1 MKLAIGY
8 GNLLGTFLTT
18 NLFGKEI
25 AQNLLQLRQAG
36 TTKMELYYAEV
47 FKNQILVT
55 GCSLGS
61 RHFQRLISTLFLK
74 ESVTTLLILL
84 YTLPF
89 DFSRT
94 KLMLIT
100 LEWVSNALLFVLH
113 A

>member
-25 AQNLLQLRQAG
+25 AQNLPQLRGAA
-36 TTKMELYYAEV
+36 TTKMELEAEV
-47 FKNQILVT
+47 FKNHMLIT

-61 RHFQRLISTLFLK
+61 RHFQRRVPMLVLK
-74 ESVTTLLILL
+74 EPMSTLLILL

-89 DFSRT
+89 DFSRA